1 MFSLSIKNKVLALCL
16 FSFAGFSSIL
26 FVGERA
32 LSNNNQQVN
41 RIDEVIYPI
50 MDSSSMNRVLI
61 PQLAERFNL
70 AVTLG
75 DEELLAM
82 NVTTYKAI
90 IANFKL
96 QSELDPSIKYSITE
110 LQRSTKAYFDS
121 AYRIAKE

>member
-61 PQLAERFNL
+61 PQLAERF
-70 AVTLG
+70 
-75 DEELLAM
+75 
-82 NVTTYKAI
+82 
-90 IANFKL
+90 
-96 QSELDPSIKYSITE
+96 
-110 LQRSTKAYFDS
+110 
-121 AYRIAKE
+121 